1 LHQPLSPQTIEDIRA
16 THATRHV
23 VDEFKRQNLRRIE
36 GVIERGIANGEI
48 VDGDPRFLANVWYN
62 AVDSASNRM
71 FESKTNLAH

>member
-1 LHQPLSPQTIEDIRA
+1 
-16 THATRHV
+16 V

-71 FESKTNLAH
+71 FESKTNLSRIELIEQAANLVSRGLRA

>member
-1 LHQPLSPQTIEDIRA
+1 
-16 THATRHV
+16 V

-71 FESKTNLAH
+71 FESKTNLLRIELIEQAANLVSRGLRA